1 MICARTDRCGQAL
14 MHLCHPRTPRCKK
27 KDEMLCYCCAQ
38 IRDDNG
44 AEISSKICN
53 IIGSD
58 GGSMPYAR
66 DHPWPSTGMMT
77 DVAYR
82 WDVVCDFS
90 AYTGRVRICLPCAL
104 ECQGLQLDAAG
115 CHPAAGGV

>member
-1 MICARTDRCGQAL
+1 M
-14 MHLCHPRTPRCKK
+14 
-27 KDEMLCYCCAQ
+27 Q

-53 IIGSD
+53 IIGAD

-66 DHPWPSTGMMT
+66 DHLWPSYGMLT

-90 AYTGRVRICLPCAL
+90 AYTGRVRTLCFFCDASSLNLRTWPSALCTQRWLHFKKSAAYMLPQML
-104 ECQGLQLDAAG
+104 
-115 CHPAAGGV
+115 